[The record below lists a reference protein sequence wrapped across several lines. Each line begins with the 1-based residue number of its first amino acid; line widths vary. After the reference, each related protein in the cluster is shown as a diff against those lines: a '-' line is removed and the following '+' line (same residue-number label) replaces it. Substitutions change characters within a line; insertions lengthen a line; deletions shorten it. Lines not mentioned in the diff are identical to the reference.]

1 MTSHCVRSLAVVA
14 AIAIAPVVAG
24 AQAPA
29 PAPATPG
36 FSFSGTIFGAY
47 SYKTDSAAKAQLGGS
62 NPNTFSVDRA
72 YLTFRMPAGDN
83 GSIRITTDIFQNTNP
98 AQNTYYQGW
107 VVRLKYAY
115 LDYTGLRNEWGA
127 GSSLAGRIGILHT
140 VVVDHEES
148 FWPRYLNQT
157 GLEKNGFFSSS
168 DAGVAGLL
176 TLGNKWGEIYG
187 TITNG
192 SGYASYDNPGTTG
205 QGVANNRF
213 KDFAIRAS
221 LTPFANQP
229 TMTNAIRYLTITP
242 WYYKG
247 FNASA
252 FQSGGAG
259 QTGPGTNGAIT
270 DGLTRDRFGIFAAI
284 KDTSSCDFRNGG
296 RCRYVLGGDFA
307 QRSDQSDNG
316 GNTTPLPRVLH
327 DSTGRLFDGFL
338 FVRPLEIFD
347 ASQKSPFSI
356 VARWD
361 HWTPQTDPSSTVSS
375 TGASNAAVYGGETP
389 AYNFY
394 VLGASWD
401 LNQRMTFTA
410 DYQNQSPTNFPAV
423 TATSVKPTPQAT
435 TLALHFVV
443 NF

>member
-1 MTSHCVRSLAVVA
+1 MTSYRVRSLAVVA
-14 AIAIAPVVAG
+14 AISILPIVAS

-47 SYKTDSAAKAQLGGS
+47 SYKTDSASKAQLGGS
-62 NPNTFSVDRA
+62 NPNAFSVDRA

-98 AQNTYYQGW
+98 AQNPYYQGW

-115 LDYTGLRNEWGA
+115 LDYTGLRNEFGA

-192 SGYASYDNPGTTG
+192 SGYSSYDNPGTTG

-213 KDFAIRAS
+213 KDFGIRAS

-229 TMTNAIRYLTITP
+229 TMPNVIKYLTITP

-259 QTGPGTNGAIT
+259 QNGPGTNGAIT
-270 DGLTRDRFGIFAAI
+270 DGLTRDRYGLFAAI

-307 QRSDQSDNG
+307 QRTDQSDNG
-316 GNTTPLPRVLH
+316 GNTSAIPRVLH
-327 DSTGRLFDGFL
+327 DSTGRLFDAFL
-338 FVRPLEIFD
+338 FVRPIEIFD
-347 ASQKSPFSI
+347 PSQKSPFSI

-361 HWTPQTDPSSTVSS
+361 NWTPNTDPGSSVP
-375 TGASNAAVYGGETP
+375 NAAGYAGTTP
-389 AYNFY
+389 AYNFF

-401 LNQRMTFTA
+401 VNQRITFTA

>member
-1 MTSHCVRSLAVVA
+1 MTPRSVRFLAAGA
-14 AIAIAPVVAG
+14 AIVCAC
-24 AQAPA
+24 APA
-29 PAPATPG
+29 VAQQATPTVVTPA
-36 FSFSGTIFGAY
+36 FDFSGTIFGSY
-47 SYKTDSAAKAQLGGS
+47 GYKTDSNAKAQLGGS
-62 NPNTFSVDRA
+62 NPNAFSVDRA
-72 YLTFRMPAGDN
+72 YLTFKMPAGDN
-83 GSIRITTDIFQNTNP
+83 GAIRVTTDIFQNTNP

-115 LDYTGLRNEWGA
+115 LQYTGLKNEWGA
-127 GSSLAGRIGILHT
+127 GSSLVGRIGMLHT
-140 VVVDHEES
+140 VVVDQEES
-148 FWPRYLNQT
+148 FWPRYLNTT

-168 DAGVAGLL
+168 DVGVAGLM
-176 TLGNKWGEIYG
+176 TLGDKWGEIYG

-192 SGYASYDNPGTTG
+192 ASYASYDNPGTVG

-213 KDFAIRAS
+213 KDFALRAT

-229 TMTNAIRYLTITP
+229 TMSNFIRYLTISP

-247 FNASA
+247 FNGSA

-259 QTGPGTNGAIT
+259 QQGSGTNGAIT
-270 DGLTRDRFGIFAAI
+270 DGLTRDRYGIFAAL

-296 RCRYVLGGDFA
+296 RCKFVLAADFA

-316 GNTTPLPRVLH
+316 LNTAASPRVLH
-327 DSTGRLFDGFL
+327 DSTGRLLDAHL

-356 VARWD
+356 IARWD
-361 HWTPQTDPSSTVSS
+361 HWTPNTDPASSVP
-375 TGASNAAVYGGETP
+375 GAANYAGTTP
-389 AYNFY
+389 AYTFI

-401 LNQRMTFTA
+401 MNQRMTFTA
-410 DYQNQSPTNFPAV
+410 DYQNQSPTNFPAP
-423 TATSVKPTPQAT
+423 TGTNVKPTPQAT
-435 TLALHFVV
+435 TLFLHFVA